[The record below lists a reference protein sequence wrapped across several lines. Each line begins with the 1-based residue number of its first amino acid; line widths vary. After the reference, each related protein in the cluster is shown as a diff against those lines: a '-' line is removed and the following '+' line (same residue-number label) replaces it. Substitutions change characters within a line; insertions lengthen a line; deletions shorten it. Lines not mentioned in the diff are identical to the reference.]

1 MGRAGSDELLEEE
14 GGRCMLFLAFPL
26 LVCRGPGVNG
36 LSLEEAAF
44 GGTAGGPGLGTGTA
58 QEPCLG
64 QNVWTK

>member
-1 MGRAGSDELLEEE
+1 MHA
-14 GGRCMLFLAFPL
+14 FLAFPL

-58 QEPCLG
+58 QEPCPG
-64 QNVWTK
+64 PNVWTK